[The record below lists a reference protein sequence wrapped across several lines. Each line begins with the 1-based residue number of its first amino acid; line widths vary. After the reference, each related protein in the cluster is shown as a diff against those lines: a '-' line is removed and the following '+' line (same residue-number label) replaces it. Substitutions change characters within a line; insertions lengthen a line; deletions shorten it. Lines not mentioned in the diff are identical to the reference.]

1 MELDKIA
8 ASIRSARVKAG
19 LTQKEV
25 AVALNKGQTTVASWE
40 TGRSQPDAITII
52 ALSELFHVS
61 SDYLLGISNFQDQN
75 SEKFLNALI
84 GDQVSELSNWSKDK
98 LSQFTSDLLKFCTA
112 VKEIDIE
119 LLPLAIDTLIS
130 LLHTLQDLIDDYSK
144 YEKMYSI
151 YHASSNLV
159 DHFNSLSD
167 EEQHKLLSTYND
179 FDEILKECS
188 SLNESMKS
196 FYPHEFAGAA
206 LDKIEKAE
214 NSIAQFALFLT
225 SSLPADDE
233 GQSELKSNIPEK

>member
-8 ASIRSARVKAG
+8 TSIRNARIAAG

-25 AVALNKGQTTVASWE
+25 AEALKKGQTTVASWE
-40 TGRSQPDAITII
+40 TGRSQPDATTIVV
-52 ALSELFHVS
+52 LSELFHVS

-75 SEKFLNALI
+75 SETFLNALM
-84 GDQVSELSNWSKDK
+84 GEKVGELSNWSKDK

-112 VKEIDIE
+112 IKEIDIE

-144 YEKMYSI
+144 YKKIYAI

-159 DHFNSLSD
+159 DHFSSLSD
-167 EEQHKLLSTYND
+167 EEQNKVLSTYNH

-188 SLNESMKS
+188 SFRESMKS
-196 FYPHEFAGAA
+196 LYPHEFAGTA
-206 LDKIEKAE
+206 LDKINKAE

-225 SSLPADDE
+225 SSLHTDDE
-233 GQSELKSNIPEK
+233 EQSELKSDMPEK